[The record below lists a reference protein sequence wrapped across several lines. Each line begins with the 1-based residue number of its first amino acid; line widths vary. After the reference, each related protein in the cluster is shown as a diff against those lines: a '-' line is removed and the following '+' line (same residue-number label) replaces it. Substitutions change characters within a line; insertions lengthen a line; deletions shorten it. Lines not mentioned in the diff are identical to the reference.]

1 MNKTEQMCL
10 DAIKRLKHSINTSAG
25 MHKRNFALMCEK
37 KRKESERKEAHVPHP
52 GRCFGLGIEA
62 L

>member
-10 DAIKRLKHSINTSAG
+10 DAIKRLRHSINTSAG

-37 KRKESERKEAHVPHP
+37 KRKESERKEAHVAH
-52 GRCFGLGIEA
+52 A
-62 L
+62 